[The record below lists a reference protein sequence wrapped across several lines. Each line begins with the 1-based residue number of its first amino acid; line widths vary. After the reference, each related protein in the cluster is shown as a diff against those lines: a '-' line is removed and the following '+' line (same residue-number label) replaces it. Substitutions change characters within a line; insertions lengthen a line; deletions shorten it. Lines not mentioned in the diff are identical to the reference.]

1 MKARYWE
8 KNLLFFIDFSMEW
21 ATIEVGET
29 LTIDHELVHIFSVW
43 CVVFFC
49 LIYKW
54 KYIHNMMPSKFID
67 IVIVGGA
74 QEKMGIF
81 CTFWLSEIQMRQS
94 FRLDRVFLKNAQIH
108 AWATE
113 VCLLRELWKGG
124 RGNGFLAHGGIIF
137 FSAQIVVVFSCDVSF
152 KNGRIIRFNMHTF
165 LYPFIIVASENII
178 KEGKLKRVR

>member
-94 FRLDRVFLKNAQIH
+94 FRLDRVFFKECPNS
-108 AWATE
+108 
-113 VCLLRELWKGG
+113 CLSYRGLSVARALKGG
-124 RGNGFLAHGGIIF
+124 TRKWFFGTWGDHIF
-137 FSAQIVVVFSCDVSF
+137 FCSNSSSF
-152 KNGRIIRFNMHTF
+152 FLWCIIQKWKNHS
-165 LYPFIIVASENII
+165 L
-178 KEGKLKRVR
+178 